1 MTTAPPK
8 RKVPLLLPSTEE
20 SKISKQRITFLTWL
34 CKNSVRE
41 ESNTHLFVLKSEKG
55 PTNTSLQKDP
65 FRPTRIQALRSVRKR
80 DGAGNAGK
88 QDGDEE
94 ENIGSNGKI
103 EIIL

>member
-8 RKVPLLLPSTEE
+8 RKVPLLPSTEE
-20 SKISKQRITFLTWL
+20 SKKSKQRITFLTWL
-34 CKNSVRE
+34 CKNLVRE
-41 ESNTHLFVLKSEKG
+41 ESNTHLFALKSEKG

-65 FRPTRIQALRSVRKR
+65 FCPTRIQALRSVRKR

-103 EIIL
+103 KIIL